1 MNDVQVW
8 DEAGFRAAVSA
19 GNLVLADFFSE
30 WCGPCKLQAKL
41 LDEVTAE
48 IPETVAVGKIDITTS
63 PSAAAEY
70 GITTIPTLMLFRNGA
85 VLETCTGLCS
95 REKLLAMLKKHL

>member
-1 MNDVQVW
+1 MNNVQVW

-41 LDEVTAE
+41 LDEVIA
-48 IPETVAVGKIDITTS
+48 D
-63 PSAAAEY
+63 
-70 GITTIPTLMLFRNGA
+70 
-85 VLETCTGLCS
+85 
-95 REKLLAMLKKHL
+95 